1 MPLSQEEREKRFKG
15 NKKTNTIMREL
26 RLKHGWTQA
35 DIAEFTGYSRVYI
48 NKVELGEVP
57 NPSITL
63 IRKIA
68 RLFNVSMERLCE

>member
-1 MPLSQEEREKRFKG
+1 MAISQRDKRFKE

-26 RLKHGWTQA
+26 RLKRGWTQA

-57 NPSITL
+57 NPSVTL
-63 IRKIA
+63 IRKLA
-68 RLFNVSMERLCE
+68 KLFSLPMEKLCE